1 MTEKRTIKEIE
12 DRLRDERADLAST
25 LADLTGRVAPDYLSD
40 QVSQLVR
47 DYAKP
52 VAKRAEEAVRE
63 NPVAFA
69 LAGAGLAWLL
79 LKNRKSDSA
88 EVEDEIAEADP
99 LMMSSA
105 PVTDDWID
113 EIDELRAEASARL
126 DQIEIDA
133 NSTRDSARDF
143 VKERADVLA
152 DFAADLRGSLAS
164 GLGDLSDEA
173 RERVIKAR
181 EAAYSARMKI
191 QDGAVKAGS
200 SGKQMIK
207 DHPLIAT
214 ALGIAI
220 GAAIVSAMPKPDI
233 NRRSFGPRANRLID
247 EAQRLYV
254 EEKSRV
260 RKVAEDVKSEFK
272 KTARSVSETAKD
284 EAAQTA
290 RDISDQAV
298 SAGQDLAERL
308 AQQLADEANRTLR
321 DVGKSLR
328 EGKAEVKRPSGSGNH
343 IAH

>member
-12 DRLRDERADLAST
+12 DRLRDDRADLASM

-47 DYAKP
+47 EYAKP

-79 LKNRKSDSA
+79 LKNRKPDSP
-88 EVEDEIAEADP
+88 EIDDDIAEADP
-99 LMMSSA
+99 LMMSGA
-105 PVTDDWID
+105 PVSDDWID

-126 DQIEIDA
+126 DQIEVDA
-133 NSTRDSARDF
+133 SSAKDSARDF
-143 VKERADVLA
+143 VKERAEVLA
-152 DFAADLRGSLAS
+152 DFASDLRGTLAS
-164 GLGDLSDEA
+164 GLGELSEEA
-173 RERVIKAR
+173 RERIVKAR

-191 QDGAVKAGS
+191 QDSAVKAGS
-200 SGKQMIK
+200 SGTQMIK

-220 GAAIVSAMPKPDI
+220 GAAIVSALPKPEI
-233 NRRSFGPRANRLID
+233 SRRSFGPRANRLID
-247 EAQRLYV
+247 EAQRLYA
-254 EEKSRV
+254 EEKSRA
-260 RKVAEDVKSEFK
+260 RKVASEVAGEFR
-272 KTARSVSETAKD
+272 KTARSVTETAKD
-284 EAAQTA
+284 EARQTA

-298 SAGQDLAERL
+298 SASQDLAERL
-308 AQQLADEANRTLR
+308 AQQLANEANRALR

-328 EGKAEVKRPSGSGNH
+328 EGKAEATRPSGSGNH